1 MFDWQE
7 VSQRRGIAATLTVLA
22 GLSILAPLRPAASPE
37 TTVGLFLIVGAILE
51 WVHGQRRPTAGE
63 RLSAWREGAVT
74 LLMAS
79 LLLGAPLLS
88 GSALVI
94 FLAVSFIVE
103 GVRHVT
109 RGLYRPAGSQPRRLT
124 AGAFDIMAGVA
135 LLLFLRGD
143 AAIVWTVAA
152 AGAFRLF
159 DAARRIARARVV
171 GWDQAGDSLIEDLQ
185 LLDVPE
191 LKALGDTL
199 EMEATARAPVDRGWV
214 TAFLATLLAIH
225 AGRMGGGLSLS
236 SLLGPVAAVLGDV
249 VVALLFTMGVA
260 LPFHLMVQRA
270 SHPFERRAWRWLV
283 TRTSVSRSGRLL
295 GGTVRTVLM
304 SRLRSEMQWQL
315 ARLSLPAAIGRGVRI
330 GLPFAAIIAATVP
343 MWGMSWYF
351 DTENWAAG
359 IYNSWA
365 ETRTDDWRA
374 AMVRAVAASERQA
387 GRVPDF
393 SVSPPGLGPS
403 FSFVV
408 IGDTG
413 EGDAS
418 QHVLHDQL
426 LSVTAREDVRFV
438 LVSSDVVYPTGAM
451 RDYEAK
457 FWLPFKGVTKPVFA
471 IPGNHDWYDA
481 LEGFN
486 ATFLTAGAART
497 AIAARVNA
505 DLKIS
510 TTTAGRIDELVAEAA
525 RLRREYAVP
534 TGFQQAPFFDIQTD
548 TFALVAVDT
557 GVVKRVDD
565 EQLVWLEQA
574 LARARGKTILAVLG
588 HPFYAG
594 GMDLRPG
601 HEDFQK
607 LYDLLKANGV
617 ATVMAGDTHD
627 LEHYV
632 EPDGRGGD
640 AMQHVV
646 NGGGGAYLSFG
657 SALAWPAEPALGH
670 WAYYPSSSA
679 AIAKIDAQTPWW
691 KRPAWWWTR
700 GFGAWPF
707 SAEWLSAAFDYNT
720 APFFQSFVEV
730 RVEPGRLVI
739 RPYGPHGRLRWSDL
753 STSPG
758 ARPAGAGPDDP
769 VEWVSEGQR

>member
-1 MFDWQE
+1 MFDWRE

-37 TTVGLFLIVGAILE
+37 TSVGLCLIAGAILE
-51 WVHGQRRPTAGE
+51 WVHGQRRPTAAE

-74 LLMAS
+74 LLMAG

-88 GSALVI
+88 GNALVI

-103 GVRHVT
+103 GVRHLT
-109 RGLYRPAGSQPRRLT
+109 RGLRRRGPSQPRRLT
-124 AGAFDIMAGVA
+124 AGALDLVVGLV
-135 LLLFLRGD
+135 LLLFLRAN
-143 AAIVWTVAA
+143 AAVVWTVAA

-159 DAARRIARARVV
+159 FAAGRIARARVLTSDV
-171 GWDQAGDSLIEDLQ
+171 AGDSLIEDLQ
-185 LLDVPE
+185 LHDVPE
-191 LKALGDTL
+191 LKALGDSL
-199 EMEATARAPVDRGWV
+199 ELEAAARAPVDRGWV

-225 AGRMGGGLSLS
+225 SGRMGGGLSLS

-249 VVALLFTMGVA
+249 IVALLFTMGAA
-260 LPFHLMVQRA
+260 LPFHLTLQRL

-283 TRTSVSRSGRLL
+283 TRTPTSRRDRVVCGS
-295 GGTVRTVLM
+295 VRTVLM

-315 ARLSLPAAIGRGVRI
+315 ARLSLPAAVGRGVRI

-359 IYNSWA
+359 LYNSWA

-374 AMVRAVAASERQA
+374 AMVRAVTASERQA
-387 GRVPDF
+387 GRVADF
-393 SVSPPGLGPS
+393 SVAPPGLGEA
-403 FSFVV
+403 FSFIV

-418 QHVLHDQL
+418 QHVLRDQL
-426 LSVTAREDVRFV
+426 MSVASREEVRFV
-438 LVSSDVVYPTGAM
+438 VVSSDVVYPTGAM

-486 ATFLTAGAART
+486 ATFLTASAAR
-497 AIAARVNA
+497 AAMAARVNA

-510 TTTAGRIDELVAEAA
+510 TTTADRIDELVAEAT
-525 RLRREYAVP
+525 RLRREYGVP
-534 TGFQQAPFFDIQTD
+534 TGFQRAPFFDIQTD
-548 TFALVAVDT
+548 TFALLAVDT

-607 LYDLLKANGV
+607 LYDLLRAHDV
-617 ATVMAGDTHD
+617 SIVMAGDTHD
-627 LEHYV
+627 LEHYL
-632 EPDGRGGD
+632 EPTATGRVI
-640 AMQHVV
+640 QHVV

-657 SALAWPAEPALGH
+657 SALAWPAEPALGN
-670 WAYYPSSSA
+670 WAYYPSSAA

-700 GFGAWPF
+700 SFGAWPF

-730 RVEPGRLVI
+730 RVEPGRLTMH
-739 RPYGPHGRLRWSDL
+739 PYGPHGRLRWSDL
-753 STSPG
+753 SASSG
-758 ARPAGAGPDDP
+758 ARPAGVGPDDP
-769 VEWVSEGQR
+769 VEWSVDRQR